1 MQTYLF
7 GIGILD
13 KLRYHVSM
21 NTLKQLYHTLVYL
34 YRNYGS
40 TSWGTACQTK
50 FKKIKIS
57 HITAFIASSLHTKE
71 IMQHFTLFEILKLEN
86 IFKLKIGSL
95 VHKLQYNKK
104 TPPALH
110 DLVSLPSD
118 IHKYNTRFPT
128 SQNLYRTFSS
138 N

>member
-1 MQTYLF
+1 MF

-13 KLRYHVSM
+13 KLRYRVSM
-21 NTLKQLYHTLVYL
+21 NMPKQLYHTLIYL

-57 HITAFIASSLHTKE
+57 HITAFTASSLHTKE

-104 TPPALH
+104 TPPAIH
-110 DLVSLPSD
+110 DFVSLASD

-128 SQNLYRTFSS
+128 SQNLYRPFSS